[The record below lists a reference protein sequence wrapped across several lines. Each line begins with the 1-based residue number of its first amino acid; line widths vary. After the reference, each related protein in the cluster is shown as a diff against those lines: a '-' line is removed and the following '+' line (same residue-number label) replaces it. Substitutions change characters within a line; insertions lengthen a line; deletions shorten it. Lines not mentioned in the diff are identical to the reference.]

1 MRIFVATNF
10 VPAIIKAGIE
20 IETLELPKKSGWMH
34 KKLLI
39 LFFFIISLVGNT
51 QDYPRNYFRH
61 PLNVPMQLVA
71 NFGEIRANH
80 WHMGLDIRTQ
90 QRENL
95 QVYAAAEGYVSRIV
109 VEPGGFGQAI
119 YIDHPNG
126 FTTLYA
132 HMNAFFPALQKHVLE
147 EQYRKESWRV
157 NLSFT
162 PNQFPLQKGDYIGLS
177 GNTGGSA
184 GPHVHFE
191 IRDTKTEK
199 VLNPLLFGF
208 PIPDAV
214 PPSVVRLAMYDRNRS
229 TYLQSPQLLNIQRT
243 RNNTI
248 KVGSNK
254 VSFAVG
260 ATDRFSGSNNP
271 NGIYAAKIYV
281 DEQPVSSFT
290 LDNIGYDETRYINAQ
305 IDYPYEARGGASL
318 QHITPLPGARNVA
331 YDTYGGDGTI
341 QLTDNEPHAVLIE
354 VYDAN
359 KNVTRIPFRIQYEGS
374 LAAASNNTTGEQF
387 LPDQI
392 NIFERENFQLVTT
405 ERTMYDVAN
414 VSFNTT
420 GNGAANAVSPLYGFL
435 SSAIPSHDS
444 VTVRI
449 KPSET
454 IPDEW
459 KNKIVIRSVSG
470 SRTSVQK
477 AVWQK
482 GWLMARFRQ
491 FGTYQAFIDNVPP
504 NVNGVASNLSK
515 ATRIVL
521 TPTDNFNTIK
531 SFRAEVDGQ
540 WLRFTNDKGRTW
552 IYKFD
557 EMFPRGEHQLKVRV
571 EDEAGNVTER
581 TWNVVR

>member
-1 MRIFVATNF
+1 
-10 VPAIIKAGIE
+10 
-20 IETLELPKKSGWMH
+20 MH
-34 KKLLI
+34 IKLLI
-39 LFFFIISLVGNT
+39 LFFSIISHFLIYAQN
-51 QDYPRNYFRH
+51 YPKNYFRH

-95 QVYAAAEGYVSRIV
+95 PVYAAAEGYVSRIV

-119 YIDHPNG
+119 YIAHPNG
-126 FTTLYA
+126 YTTLYA
-132 HMNAFFPALQKHVLE
+132 HMNAFYPALQKRVVE
-147 EQYRKESWRV
+147 DQYRQESWRI
-157 NLSFT
+157 NLSFS
-162 PNQFPLQKGDYIGLS
+162 PDEFPLQKGDYIGLS

-214 PPSVVRLAMYDRNRS
+214 PPSLVRLAMYDRNKS
-229 TYLQSPQLLNIQRT
+229 TYMQSPQLLNIQRT

-254 VSFAVG
+254 ISFAVG

-318 QHITPLPGARNVA
+318 QHITPLPGAMEVA
-331 YDTYGGDGTI
+331 YDTYGSDGVI
-341 QLTDNEPHAVLIE
+341 HLNDNEPHAVLIE

-359 KNVTRIPFRIQYEGS
+359 KNVTRIPFRIQYDGS
-374 LAAASNNTTGEQF
+374 LNTAGNTSNAEQF
-387 LPDQI
+387 LPG
-392 NIFERENFQLVTT
+392 NVNVFERENFQLSTT
-405 ERTMYDVAN
+405 ERTMYDTVNA
-414 VSFNTT
+414 SFTQVN
-420 GNGAANAVSPLYGFL
+420 NGAVNAVSPLFTFL
-435 SSAIPSHDS
+435 GAVIPSHDS

-449 KPSET
+449 KPGDVPE
-454 IPDEW
+454 EW
-459 KNKIVIRSVSG
+459 KNRVVIKSIAG
-470 SRTSVQK
+470 SRTSLQK
-477 AVWQK
+477 ATWQK
-482 GWLMARFRQ
+482 GWLMGKFRQ

-504 NVNGVASNLSK
+504 SVNAVAANLSK
-515 ATRIVL
+515 ASRIVF
-521 TPTDNFNTIK
+521 TPTDNFNVIK
-531 SFRAEVDGQ
+531 SFRVEVDGQ

-552 IYKFD
+552 IYAFD
-557 EMFPRGEHQLKVRV
+557 DKFPRGEHQLKVRI
-571 EDEAGNVTER
+571 EDEAGNVTEK
-581 TWNVVR
+581 TWIVIR